1 MVAQEQSGILS
12 GHNPMTYNKN
22 DPIVLFIVQVISII
36 VVTRAIYLA
45 LMWFRQPRV
54 IAEVIGGIVL
64 GPSVL
69 GRIPGFEAT
78 LFPVESMPNLNLLA
92 NLGLVLYL
100 FIIGVELNPRLL
112 LKNVRV
118 ALTISAA
125 GIAFPFILGIG
136 VGYGM
141 YKSLNN
147 DGVSFTSF
155 LLFIG
160 VAMSIT
166 AFPVLARI
174 LSELRLLR
182 TPVGF
187 TALTAGVGDDV
198 AAWILLA
205 LVVSIIN
212 SSNNLNA
219 LYVLLLAIA
228 WVGVAIFI
236 IRPIL
241 LKLIVR
247 TGSEN
252 GPTMIMMA
260 ITLCLVLI
268 SAFYTDII
276 GIHSIFGG
284 FIIGVIIPHEGGFAV
299 GITEKIEDL
308 ISVLLLPIY
317 FTLSGLRTEI
327 GLLNDATSWGFV
339 ILVIVIAMF
348 GKITGCALAAR
359 LNKLEWRES
368 LTIGI
373 FMSCKGLVELIVL
386 NIGYEAKILNP
397 KVFVIMVV
405 MALITTFL
413 TTPLATYV
421 YPYEYQKKM
430 EIRRAKARDSEQGQ
444 SQIDGSHKGDD
455 AVTFSEK
462 KKLMVV
468 VNKVEDL
475 PAMMTL
481 VQILQSQF
489 VLDSLNSEKSE
500 KQPENQIEIRRNSS
514 QGVVHVLRL
523 VQLTQRIS
531 AVMKFNE
538 TEETILHDPI
548 MNVFRAFGRLN
559 LVKVKANLAVTARH
573 EFHQQVLENARENDC
588 NMVVIPWGGAGAIVD
603 NPADPLEDVLGPRQ
617 LKETS
622 PQHAH
627 FIQESFHH
635 LLNVSPMAVFI
646 DRGLGV
652 SSEHGALDIHI
663 FLPFFGGSDDREALS
678 FVIRLL
684 DNPHITVSVLKI
696 TRSLVPTHDDVILQ
710 PSTLKE
716 VESPAITVEEGD
728 QRPSLPHRVS
738 TASAHVLHSSALDE
752 SHAADKALLAQYLKL
767 QSTKHTHAQFAEVIS
782 ATPLQTAVERAKNV
796 VGTKDL
802 VVLGRGRQEAAVNH
816 RGEFLEV
823 IKNIGISFG
832 GDTRKSLGDV
842 AVSFLVGEV
851 ASSILVIQSKKSV
864 DAPK

>member
-12 GHNPMTYNKN
+12 GQNPVTYNKN
-22 DPIVLFIVQVISII
+22 DPIVVFIVQVIIII
-36 VVTRAIYLA
+36 VVTRVIYLA
-45 LMWFRQPRV
+45 LIWFRQPRV
-54 IAEVIGGIVL
+54 IAEVVGGIIL

-69 GRIPGFEAT
+69 GRIPGFKAT
-78 LFPVESMPNLNLLA
+78 IFPDESMPNLNLLA
-92 NLGLVLYL
+92 NLGLVLFL
-100 FIIGVELNPRLL
+100 FIVGVELNPKLL

-125 GIAFPFILGIG
+125 GIALPFALGIG
-136 VGYGM
+136 VGYGI

-147 DGVSFTSF
+147 DGVPFTSF

-174 LSELRLLR
+174 LSELQLLR

-212 SSNNLNA
+212 SSNSLNA
-219 LYVLLLAIA
+219 LYALLLAIA
-228 WVGVAIFI
+228 WVGVVIFI

-260 ITLCLVLI
+260 ITLCLVLL

-284 FIIGVIIPHEGGFAV
+284 FLIGVIIPHEGGFAV

-308 ISVLLLPIY
+308 VSVLLLPIY
-317 FTLSGLRTEI
+317 FALSGLKTQI
-327 GLLNDATSWGFV
+327 GLLNDGTSWGFV
-339 ILVIVIAMF
+339 ILVILVAMF
-348 GKITGCALAAR
+348 GKITGCTLAAR

-368 LTIGI
+368 FTIGI

-386 NIGYEAKILNP
+386 NIGYDAKILNP

-489 VLDSLNSEKSE
+489 VNDSLNSE
-500 KQPENQIEIRRNSS
+500 NQIEVHRNSS

-538 TEETILHDPI
+538 TEETVLHDPI

-573 EFHQQVLENARENDC
+573 EFHQQVLENARDNDC
-588 NMVVIPWGGAGAIVD
+588 NMVVIPWGGAGAIID

-617 LKETS
+617 LRETS

-635 LLNVSPMAVFI
+635 LVNVSPVAVFI

-684 DNPHITVSVLKI
+684 DNPHVTVSVLKI
-696 TRSLVPTHDDVILQ
+696 TRSLVPTRDDVTFQ
-710 PSTLKE
+710 SSTLKE
-716 VESPAITVEEGD
+716 VESPAIIVEEGD
-728 QRPSLPHRVS
+728 QRPSLAHRVS
-738 TASAHVLHSSALDE
+738 SASAHVLHSSALDE
-752 SHAADKALLAQYLKL
+752 SDAADKALLAQYLKL
-767 QSTKHTHAQFAEVIS
+767 QSTKHNHAQFAEVIS
-782 ATPLQTAVERAKNV
+782 ATPLQIAVERAKKA

-816 RGEFLEV
+816 RGEFLEM
-823 IKNIGISFG
+823 IKNTDVSYG

-851 ASSILVIQSKKSV
+851 ASSILVIQSKKSL